1 MERGGSETFR
11 GGGPRSAARP
21 ATGGFSGG
29 IHGPDLQERGI
40 NESHQERDTLR
51 WQRRGPLGAT
61 EHSGDQPGSSDS
73 GITKEGRSFLF
84 LALDP
89 ANTERAPQSP
99 DFGTAGLCVGCGVTL
114 AAPANR
120 RICRLRKTQQFLHP
134 GPTPSAWKLNFPF
147 IKEGINIWE
156 EG

>member
-40 NESHQERDTLR
+40 NETHQERDTLR

-99 DFGTAGLCVGCGVTL
+99 DFGRQQADGSLVTNGRTLCGLWRDSGSAC
-114 AAPANR
+114 
-120 RICRLRKTQQFLHP
+120 K
-134 GPTPSAWKLNFPF
+134 PTDL
-147 IKEGINIWE
+147 
-156 EG
+156 